1 MKAETLDH
9 THLEWLIRSR
19 ESNQQSTLQL
29 HKLIHA
35 HFEKI
40 KGKKTLSVKAQALAT
55 VCFSLWRAA
64 FLADK
69 TGTHAATVRDVQAF
83 LGKMLTDNAIT
94 YPQDR
99 ASREWTFNYSV
110 EAARNGLLAL
120 AKHWPEVSST
130 LSVVKKI
137 TKGTTAAGRRWDR
150 HQAALQVALEHFK
163 KEVEGKPSAVN
174 PSHRQQPGAA

>member
-1 MKAETLDH
+1 MKADTPDH

-19 ESNQQSTLQL
+19 ESNQRASLQL

-40 KGKKTLSVKAQALAT
+40 KGKKPLSVKAQVLT
-55 VCFSLWRAA
+55 SVCFSLWRAA

-69 TGTHAATVRDVQAF
+69 TGTHEATLKDLQAF

-99 ASREWTFNYSV
+99 ASREWTFNYYV
-110 EAARNGLLAL
+110 EAAKSGLLIL
-120 AKHWPEVSST
+120 AKHWPAVSDT
-130 LSVVKKI
+130 LSVKKKV
-137 TKGTTAAGRRWDR
+137 TKGTTPAGRRWDR
-150 HQAALQVALEHFK
+150 HQAALQVALEYFDQ
-163 KEVEGKPSAVN
+163 ELGK
-174 PSHRQQPGAA
+174 